1 VADKDD
7 TTDRAAAGPSADFD
21 VTNAGPDEGWQLA
34 IGLIRAWRGAGE
46 RTDGA
51 VAQRLAEVAAE
62 GRAATVEQAVT
73 GLVALG
79 NMFLELYAD
88 RAGLSI
94 ERILWDA
101 AAVPTTT
108 ASRSRCGSSPATCR
122 GGPRAAFAR
131 RHYPVCGCAR
141 AAVPARLGAGVFSAR
156 AGGSA

>member
-62 GRAATVEQAVT
+62 GGAATVEQAVT

-101 AAVPTTT
+101 AAVPDDHGQPV
-108 ASRSRCGSSPATCR
+108 ALRVV
-122 GGPRAAFAR
+122 PRD
-131 RHYPVCGCAR
+131 
-141 AAVPARLGAGVFSAR
+141 L
-156 AGGSA
+156 